1 MAMVVLSA
9 ERNRIEHGHRIRYI
23 DIAVAVNICGIKRG
37 CRQSFFLCDVI
48 KNKHCVRYIDLS
60 VAVDIAFCNFTGG
73 TNGNGGSGSVV
84 GGSDSVVVGVKGSV
98 VVGFDGVVGGS
109 GCVVVK
115 NGSGGNVGSTKEPFR
130 AEPSAF
136 SPAKR
141 TSENANTTKSTVGN
155 MQNRLFIPFFIRF
168 FPFFLWFLQNFRNSA
183 GNSALLSQNGSLRYV
198 G

>member
-1 MAMVVLSA
+1 MSTFPSPLTSPFAS
-9 ERNRIEHGHRIRYI
+9 
-23 DIAVAVNICGIKRG
+23 C
-37 CRQSFFLCDVI
+37 
-48 KNKHCVRYIDLS
+48 
-60 VAVDIAFCNFTGG
+60 
-73 TNGNGGSGSVV
+73 GNGGSGSV
-84 GGSDSVVVGVKGSV
+84 GGCSVSVVVGVKGSV

-109 GCVVVK
+109 DCVVVK

-168 FPFFLWFLQNFRNSA
+168 FLFSYGFCRISATVRATLPF
-183 GNSALLSQNGSLRYV
+183 
-198 G
+198 